1 MAHFT
6 KLGDLDMR
14 FNSSR
19 SIIARRNFWGI
30 VGSIFLYPLI
40 FPFIFLY
47 YVVIGILKGMRWLF
61 LSVMSLY
68 DALGKKKVLA
78 MHQGYACICFNHKSY
93 YIFLHKLIYGY

>member
-19 SIIARRNFWGI
+19 SIIARRNFWGN

-68 DALGKKKVLA
+68 DALGKKKFLL
-78 MHQGYACICFNHKSY
+78 CIKVMLVFASIISLI
-93 YIFLHKLIYGY
+93 IFFSIS